1 MTSIIKFSFSFFV
14 IILTAFPLYGAD
26 RDKIKAFMKVT
37 GFDVSLE
44 SMRVSA
50 GDAPAMLGMD
60 SADFGRSWKLTADEL
75 FSPDSL
81 KEDALDILQQAL
93 SDDVLLHASEF
104 YASDLGRRLVTAE
117 NLSHFEDSELKK
129 QQGEIL
135 LVGLLDRASSQPQ
148 YFRDMAK
155 DIGAIDSGIRSFREV
170 QVRFIMAAMG
180 SGLIEQRLDE
190 PDLRNMLAKE
200 DASIKEQMLKNIV
213 IANSYT
219 YRDFTDLEIAK
230 YQGALSTDEMKEV
243 YELMNA
249 IHFAIMAD
257 RYERLAVEMVKLH
270 PLQEL

>member
-1 MTSIIKFSFSFFV
+1 MTFIIKLSFSLFV
-14 IILTAFPLYGAD
+14 VILTAFPLYGAD

-50 GDAPAMLGMD
+50 GDAPAMLGLD

-104 YASDLGRRLVTAE
+104 YASDLGRRLVSAE
-117 NLSHFEDSELKK
+117 NLSHFEASEVKK

-135 LVGLLDRASSQPQ
+135 LVGLLGRASPQPQ

-213 IANSYT
+213 IANAYT
-219 YRDFTDLEIAK
+219 YRDFTDREIAK
-230 YQGALSTDEMKEV
+230 YRGALSTDEMKEV

-257 RYERLAVEMVKLH
+257 RYERLAVKMVKLH

>member
-50 GDAPAMLGMD
+50 SDAPAMLGMD

-117 NLSHFEDSELKK
+117 NLSHFEDPELKK

-135 LVGLLDRASSQPQ
+135 LVGLLNRASPQPQ

>member
-135 LVGLLDRASSQPQ
+135 LVGLLDRASPQPQ

-230 YQGALSTDEMKEV
+230 YQGALSTDEMNEV

>member
-1 MTSIIKFSFSFFV
+1 MAFIIKFSFRLFAVF
-14 IILTAFPLYGAD
+14 LTAFPLYGAD
-26 RDKIKAFMKVT
+26 RDKIRAFMKVT

-50 GDAPAMLGMD
+50 SDAPAMLGLD

-81 KEDALDILQQAL
+81 KEDALGILQQAL
-93 SDDVLLHASEF
+93 SDNVLLHASEF
-104 YASDLGRRLVTAE
+104 YASELGARLVTAE
-117 NLSHFEDSELKK
+117 NLSHFEDSEIKK

-135 LVGLLDRASSQPQ
+135 LLGLLDRASPQPQ

-213 IANSYT
+213 IANAYT
-219 YRDFTDLEIAK
+219 YRDFTDREIAK
-230 YQGALSTDEMKEV
+230 YRGALSTDEMKEV

-257 RYERLAVEMVKLH
+257 RYERLAVKMVKLH

>member
-135 LVGLLDRASSQPQ
+135 LVGLLNRASPQPQ

-230 YQGALSTDEMKEV
+230 YQDALSTDEMKEV

>member
-135 LVGLLDRASSQPQ
+135 LVGLLNRASPQPQ

>member
-1 MTSIIKFSFSFFV
+1 MAFIIKFSFSLFAVF
-14 IILTAFPLYGAD
+14 LTAFPLYGAD
-26 RDKIKAFMKVT
+26 RDKIRAFMKVT

-50 GDAPAMLGMD
+50 SDAPAMLGLD

-81 KEDALDILQQAL
+81 KEDALGILQQAL
-93 SDDVLLHASEF
+93 SDNVLLHASEF
-104 YASDLGRRLVTAE
+104 YASELGARLVTAE
-117 NLSHFEDSELKK
+117 NFSHFEDSEIKK

-135 LVGLLDRASSQPQ
+135 LLGLLDRASPQPQ

-155 DIGAIDSGIRSFREV
+155 DIGAIDSGLRSFREV

-190 PDLRNMLAKE
+190 PGLRSMLAKE
-200 DASIKEQMLKNIV
+200 DTTIKEQMLKNIV
-213 IANSYT
+213 TANAYT
-219 YRDFTDLEIAK
+219 YRNFTDLEISK
-230 YQGALSTDEMKEV
+230 YRSALSTDEMKEV

-257 RYERLAVEMVKLH
+257 RYERLASKMVKLH

>member
-1 MTSIIKFSFSFFV
+1 MTFIIKLSFSLFV
-14 IILTAFPLYGAD
+14 VILTAFPLYGAD

-50 GDAPAMLGMD
+50 GDAPAMLGLD

-104 YASDLGRRLVTAE
+104 YASDLGRRLVSAE
-117 NLSHFEDSELKK
+117 NLSHFADSEVKK
-129 QQGEIL
+129 QQGGIL
-135 LVGLLDRASSQPQ
+135 LVGLLDRASPQPQ

-213 IANSYT
+213 IANAYT
-219 YRDFTDLEIAK
+219 YRDFTDREIAK
-230 YQGALSTDEMKEV
+230 YRGALSTDEMKEV

-257 RYERLAVEMVKLH
+257 RYERLAVKMVKLH

>member
-135 LVGLLDRASSQPQ
+135 LVGLLNRDSPQPQ